1 VISCVAV
8 VLSEPV
14 SAAPQMLI
22 VRVGDTYAVF
32 GGADSWIARN
42 SHFLTRLRTPQ
53 SAARRMF
60 IDEPRR

>member
-1 VISCVAV
+1 

-32 GGADSWIARN
+32 GGADSRRWMARN